1 MKLNKRIIL
10 IIIAGV
16 ALTYFILAGGSEKA
30 QEGSNPPPSSPQ
42 EQPKKGVLK
51 TFSGTEFRQ
60 LYDSIAYPNSEYI
73 SEKSPI
79 TTSPKADE
87 RIRQLAEKRGY
98 KKRSAPVAYNFK
110 EVSRGML
117 LQERAAGDW
126 LALQRAAA
134 RDGIQLILTAAYRSA
149 DEQKKIFLNRLGGV
163 PLSDIAAGRADEIIS
178 SLLKTTAIP
187 GYSRHHTGYTVDIAC
202 QNDPNVHFEKSA
214 CFGWLSTENYM
225 NAKEYGWIPSY
236 PDGAGLQGPDPE
248 AWEYVW
254 VGKDAVTE

>member
-1 MKLNKRIIL
+1 M
-10 IIIAGV
+10 
-16 ALTYFILAGGSEKA
+16 ALSYFILGGGSEKP
-30 QEGSNPPPSSPQ
+30 QEGSTPPPASTQ
-42 EQPKKGVLK
+42 EQPKKGILK
-51 TFSGTEFRQ
+51 TFSGAQFRQ

-79 TTSPKADE
+79 TANPKADE
-87 RIRQLAEKRGY
+87 RIRQLAENRGY

-126 LALQRAAA
+126 LALQKAAKS
-134 RDGIQLILTAAYRSA
+134 DGMHLTLTAAYRSA
-149 DEQKKIFLNRLGGV
+149 DEQKKIFLNRLGSI
-163 PLSDIAAGRADEIIS
+163 PLADIAAHKADPIIS
-178 SLLKTTAIP
+178 NLLKTTAIP

-202 QNDPNVHFEKSA
+202 QNDPNVIFENSA
-214 CFGWLSTENYM
+214 CFGWLSTDNYK
-225 NAKEYGWIPSY
+225 NAKKYGWIPSY
-236 PDGAGLQGPDPE
+236 PDGAGRQGPDPE